1 MADPIRTIKKY
12 PNRRL
17 YDTANSGYI
26 TLADV
31 KQMVLENIEFQVVD
45 AKTGEDLTR
54 SILLQII
61 LEEESGGLPMFSAEM
76 LSHMIR
82 FYGTAQQT
90 MIGQYMEQN
99 VKAFLAIQ
107 KKLQE
112 QAKQIYGDK
121 LLLTPDLWKQ
131 FMQMQAPA
139 MQGMLGN
146 YLEQSAKLFMDMQ
159 QRMQDQTRGMF
170 SAFPFPG
177 LRAAANRRRGREE
190 ALGASYAPHNARS
203 SRAFAAA
210 QARPGGEAT
219 ARQVPSNRDVP
230 VTTPRRPTSRSA
242 DAPRADAAPA
252 VGFVSLG
259 CPKALVDSEQILT
272 QLKAEGYA
280 IAPSYEGA
288 DLVVVNTCGFIDAA
302 VDGVARGDRR
312 GVGRQRQGDRH
323 RVPRREARR
332 RAGPRH
338 PPEGARGHRTPR
350 DRRGDGR
357 GAPAPAES
365 PTTRS
370 STSFRR
376 RA

>member
-54 SILLQII
+54 AILLQII

-99 VKAFLAIQ
+99 VKAFLSIQ

-170 SAFPFPG
+170 TAFPFPG
-177 LRAAANRRRGREE
+177 FPPAD
-190 ALGASYAPHNARS
+190 
-203 SRAFAAA
+203 
-210 QARPGGEAT
+210 GG
-219 ARQVPSNRDVP
+219 D
-230 VTTPRRPTSRSA
+230 
-242 DAPRADAAPA
+242 
-252 VGFVSLG
+252 
-259 CPKALVDSEQILT
+259 
-272 QLKAEGYA
+272 
-280 IAPSYEGA
+280 
-288 DLVVVNTCGFIDAA
+288 
-302 VDGVARGDRR
+302 DRKR
-312 GVGRQRQGDRH
+312 
-323 RVPRREARR
+323 
-332 RAGPRH
+332 
-338 PPEGARGHRTPR
+338 
-350 DRRGDGR
+350 
-357 GAPAPAES
+357 
-365 PTTRS
+365 
-370 STSFRR
+370 
-376 RA
+376 